1 MLMRRVTLCLALVP
15 VLSACGPVAV
25 EDAERAC
32 VERANLALHPRGEVG
47 IGVNSKGQMASKL
60 ELNVSSDYLMGRDP
74 SAVFNACVQ
83 QQSGQFP
90 TRPLYEQ
97 PGWRG

>member
-1 MLMRRVTLCLALVP
+1 MLRAAALCLVALP
-15 VLSACGPVAV
+15 LLAACGPVPV

-32 VERANLALHPRGEVG
+32 VERANLALRPRGEVG
-47 IGVNSKGQMASKL
+47 VGVNSEGNVATNF

-83 QQSGQFP
+83 QKSGQFP
-90 TRPLYEQ
+90 KRPLYEQ